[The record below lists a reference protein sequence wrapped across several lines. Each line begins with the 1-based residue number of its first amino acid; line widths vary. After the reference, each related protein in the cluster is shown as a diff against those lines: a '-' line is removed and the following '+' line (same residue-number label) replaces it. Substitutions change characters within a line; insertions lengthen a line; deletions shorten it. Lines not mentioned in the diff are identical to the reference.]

1 MIRIKK
7 RISSGYIKESFIDRN
22 KLKRARPARS
32 LTSKKVSGSGRDK
45 LGHISIRHRGGG
57 AKRKYRLISTLDEFF
72 GQEAKVIALEY
83 DPNRNAHLALIELP
97 DGQKKYIIA
106 QDKLKVNKKIKA
118 SDEAYQS
125 VGDRARLEKI
135 RPSTEISDIQLYPD
149 AKKFIA
155 RAAGVKATLMAI
167 EGDYALV
174 KLPSGEIRK
183 IHKRCYAS
191 IGQISNPEHA
201 QLRIGRAGRVRHM
214 GIRPSVR
221 GKVMSPRSHPHGGG
235 EGVNPIGLKHP
246 KTPWGRPAH
255 GKKTRRNKLSGKFIV
270 KRAKSKR

>member
-1 MIRIKK
+1 MIKTKK
-7 RISSGYIKESFIDRN
+7 RLSSGYIKESFIERSGLS
-22 KLKRARPARS
+22 KSRPRRS
-32 LTSKKVSGSGRDK
+32 LTRKKVSGSGRDER
-45 LGHISIRHRGGG
+45 GHISIRHRGGG

-83 DPNRNAHLALIELP
+83 DPNRNAHLALVELP
-97 DGQKKYIIA
+97 DGAKKYIIA

-118 SDEAYQS
+118 SDEVYQS
-125 VGDRARLEKI
+125 AGDRARLENI
-135 RPSTEISDIQLYPD
+135 RPSTEISDIQLYPHSSN
-149 AKKFIA
+149 FIA
-155 RAAGVKATLMAI
+155 RAAGAKATLMAI

-174 KLPSGEIRK
+174 KLPSGETRK
-183 IHKRCYAS
+183 IHKRCFAS

-201 QLRIGRAGRVRHM
+201 QLKIGRAGRTRHM
-214 GIRPSVR
+214 GWRPSVR

-255 GKKTRRNKLSGKFIV
+255 GKKTRRNKLSEKFIV